1 MYFTST
7 RAAKNVTAAQAIAQG
22 ISEDG
27 GLFVPSE
34 FPVIDA
40 DTMNALVNMS
50 YKERA
55 KKVLAYYLNDYT
67 QEEIDHCVECAYTGN
82 FDNEEPAPLAS
93 LSDKLHILE
102 LWHGPTCAFKDM
114 ALQILPHLLTA
125 AAAKVSPDEEKVI
138 LVATSGDTGKA
149 ALEGFADVPKTKII
163 VFYPVD
169 GVSAMQKLQM
179 TTQVGSNVAVCA
191 IEGNFDDAQTGVKN
205 IFSDADMQKFLAEE
219 KKPFSSA
226 NSINF
231 GRLVPQIIYYVSA
244 YCDLVKDGKIKLGDK
259 INVVVPTG
267 NFGNI
272 LAAVYA
278 RNMGIPIAKFI
289 CASNRNKI
297 LTDFIATGKYD
308 RNREFYQTSS
318 PSMDILIS
326 SNLERMLY
334 HLYDNNAEV
343 IDSLMKDLKEK
354 GVYEVSPAVLE
365 KLQKE
370 FFGGFCD
377 DTNCAATIKKLFD
390 EYHYLCDTHTAV
402 AVNVYE
408 QYIKETNDTTPCVIA
423 STASPYKFASAVLP
437 ALNGNA
443 GDDEF
448 AMLDKLSEV
457 SGTPVPAPLAN
468 LHDKKVLHKKCVNK
482 TEMSAFIKDFLK

>member
-7 RAAKNVTAAQAIAQG
+7 RAVKRISAAQAIAQG

-34 FPVIDA
+34 FPALDCR
-40 DTMNALVNMS
+40 TLNSLVNMS

-55 KKVLAYYLNDYT
+55 KKVLALYLNDYT
-67 QEEIDHCVECAYTGN
+67 ETEIDNCVENAYSGN
-82 FDNEEPAPLAS
+82 FDNDIPAPLTS
-93 LSDKLHILE
+93 LSDNMHILE

-114 ALQILPHLLTA
+114 ALQILPHLLTT
-125 AAAKVSPDEEKVI
+125 AAAKVAPDEEKVI

-169 GVSAMQKLQM
+169 GVSNMQKLQM
-179 TTQVGSNVAVCA
+179 TTQKGANVAVCA

-205 IFSDADMQKFLAEE
+205 IFGDADMQKYLTDRKMA
-219 KKPFSSA
+219 FSSA

-244 YCDLVKDGKIKLGDK
+244 YCDLVKDGKIAMGDK

-278 RNMGIPIAKFI
+278 RNMGIPIARFI

-297 LTDFIATGKYD
+297 LTDFIATGVYD
-308 RNREFYQTSS
+308 RNREFYQTDS

-334 HLYDNNAEV
+334 HLYDNNPAA
-343 IDSLMKDLKEK
+343 IAALMQDLKEK
-354 GVYEVSPAVLE
+354 GRYQVSAEVLE

-377 DTNCAATIKKLFD
+377 DNNTAETIKKLFD

-408 QYIKETNDTTPCVIA
+408 QYLKSCNDSTPCVIA
-423 STASPYKFASAVLP
+423 STASPYKFASAVLA
-437 ALNGNA
+437 ALDGSEV
-443 GDDEF
+443 DDEF
-448 AMLDKLSEV
+448 AMLDNLSEI
-457 SGTPVPAPLAN
+457 SGTAVPAPLAG
-468 LHDKKVLHKKCVNK
+468 LSDKEVLHKKCVNK
-482 TEMSAFIKDFLK
+482 TQMAEYIRDFLK

>member
-7 RAAKNVTAAQAIAQG
+7 RAAKNVSAAQAIAQG

-34 FPVIDA
+34 FPAIDQQ
-40 DTMNALVNMS
+40 TLTQLVNMS

-67 QEEIDHCVECAYTGN
+67 ADEIDNCVENAYTGN
-82 FDNEEPAPLAS
+82 FDNDIPAPLSS
-93 LSDKLHILE
+93 LNDNLHILE

-114 ALQILPHLLTA
+114 ALQILPHLLTT
-125 AAAKVSPDEEKVI
+125 AAAKVAPDEQKVI

-179 TTQVGSNVAVCA
+179 TTQQGANVAVCA

-205 IFSDADMQKFLAEE
+205 IFSDSNMQKYLADR
-219 KKPFSSA
+219 KMAFSSA

-244 YCDLVKDGKIKLGDK
+244 YCDLVKEGKITMGDK

-297 LTDFIATGKYD
+297 LTDFIATGEYD
-308 RNREFYQTSS
+308 RNREFYQTAS

-334 HLYDNNAEV
+334 HLYDNQADKV
-343 IDSLMKDLKEK
+343 AALMQDLKEK
-354 GVYEVSPAVLE
+354 GTYKVTPEILA

-377 DTNCAATIKKLFD
+377 DNGTVATIKKLFD

-408 QYIKETNDTTPCVIA
+408 QYINATGDKTPCVIA

-437 ALNGNA
+437 ALDGNA
-443 GDDEF
+443 EDDEF
-448 AMLDKLSEV
+448 AMLAKLSEV
-457 SGTPVPAPLAN
+457 SGTAIPAPLAN
-468 LHDKKVLHKKCVNK
+468 LHDKKVLHKDCVNK
-482 TEMSAFIKDFLK
+482 NDMADFITGFLG

>member
-93 LSDKLHILE
+93 LGDKMHILE

-179 TTQVGSNVAVCA
+179 TTQIGSNVAVCA

-219 KKPFSSA
+219 KKAFSSA

-297 LTDFIATGKYD
+297 LTDFISTGKYD

-343 IDSLMKDLKEK
+343 IASLMKDLKEK

-377 DTNCAATIKKLFD
+377 DANCAATIKKLFD

-448 AMLDKLSEV
+448 AMLDKLSEA